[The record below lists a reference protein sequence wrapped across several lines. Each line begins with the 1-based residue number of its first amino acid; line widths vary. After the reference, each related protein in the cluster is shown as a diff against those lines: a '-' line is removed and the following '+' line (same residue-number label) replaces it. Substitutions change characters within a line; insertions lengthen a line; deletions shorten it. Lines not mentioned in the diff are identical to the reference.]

1 MEIIPYLINKHLSK
15 RRNIKTDENISD
27 KGINYIYNDKENKF
41 SKKLIIST
49 LKVSIFEFLGES
61 LICIYIF
68 FNDKPGVSSYYT
80 LQIYILLNTITQ
92 YMVSYIVLNYHFYKH
107 HYLSFGIN
115 IGCII
120 FLIIVDT
127 EQIIEKKIFD
137 YQFYI
142 LIVMHIIKLLLFSI
156 EDNYAKYA
164 LYTEFLSPFSL
175 LLSLAIYET
184 IFLIIFTI
192 LFCF

>member
-1 MEIIPYLINKHLSK
+1 
-15 RRNIKTDENISD
+15 
-27 KGINYIYNDKENKF
+27 
-41 SKKLIIST
+41 
-49 LKVSIFEFLGES
+49 
-61 LICIYIF
+61 
-68 FNDKPGVSSYYT
+68 
-80 LQIYILLNTITQ
+80 
-92 YMVSYIVLNYHFYKH
+92 MVSYIVLNYHFYKH

-127 EQIIEKKIFD
+127 EQIIEKKIVD

-164 LYTEFLSPFSL
+164 LHIEFLSPFSL
-175 LLSLAIYET
+175 LISLAIYET
-184 IFLIIFTI
+184 IFLIIFMI
-192 LFCF
+192 PFCF